1 MKIGSF
7 EIVEYDEE
15 SGHMIV
21 DMDGDTVKSLVSY
34 GLNQLLREYCE
45 SVLEAETESEE
56 TAQELEYGHQL
67 KQEAAQAVF
76 REDED
81 IPL

>member
-7 EIVEYDEE
+7 EIVEYDED

-21 DMDGDTVKSLVSY
+21 DMDADTVKSLVRY
-34 GLNQLLREYCE
+34 GLNELLRNYCE
-45 SVLEAETESEE
+45 SILEAEAESEE

-76 REDED
+76 RKATD
-81 IPL
+81 IPT

>member
-34 GLNQLLREYCE
+34 GLNELLRKYCE
-45 SVLEAETESEE
+45 QVILEAETEYEE
-56 TAQELEYGHQL
+56 TAEELEYGHQL

-76 REDED
+76 RKA
-81 IPL
+81 